1 MPVQL
6 HGGDAFLGLG
16 DQINTPKPRGKWQF
30 RGFKDRP
37 RRQRGLMPAAVALAQ
52 LPEGQL
58 AVLVMTAAGAAEPL
72 WPTPLGQR
80 LAALRFGARPTF
92 TVRGARCSCARP
104 SQPWG

>member
-1 MPVQL
+1 
-6 HGGDAFLGLG
+6 
-16 DQINTPKPRGKWQF
+16 
-30 RGFKDRP
+30 
-37 RRQRGLMPAAVALAQ
+37 MPAAVALAQ